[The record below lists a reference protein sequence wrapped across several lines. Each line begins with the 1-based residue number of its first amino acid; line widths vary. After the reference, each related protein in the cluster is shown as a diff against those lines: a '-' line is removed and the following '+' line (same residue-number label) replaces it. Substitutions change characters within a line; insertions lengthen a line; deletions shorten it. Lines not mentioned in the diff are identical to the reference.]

1 MAHVKR
7 VERSNCG
14 RCGVL
19 IKVARWRYAMWT
31 LYQVRARNEL
41 KHHHERGKMNPV
53 IEKMLKTEGGQ
64 SGTQTETAIGV
75 EKMVKK

>member
-7 VERSNCG
+7 VERSDCG

-19 IKVARWRYAMWT
+19 IKVARCRYARLT
-31 LYQVRARNEL
+31 LYQVRARNDL
-41 KHHHERGKMNPV
+41 KHHHERGKMNPAK
-53 IEKMLKTEGGQ
+53 KMLKTEGGR
-64 SGTQTETAIGV
+64 SGTQTETTIGV